1 MQHSFA
7 PHGALLSSSFSPHL
21 HYSIL
26 PPLPH
31 RTLRSHSAST
41 LTPAHPP
48 HASNLRS
55 QSASAKN
62 EAAGASRGSVTRSG
76 EYHIIWRLQTYPGFT
91 HQLGI
96 GRNLTHFRD
105 ISFSTSQL

>member
-62 EAAGASRGSVTRSG
+62 ENSSICVSISSALYTGLHGV
-76 EYHIIWRLQTYPGFT
+76 YHKHCCEFRLSSP
-91 HQLGI
+91 
-96 GRNLTHFRD
+96 N
-105 ISFSTSQL
+105 